1 MDGRSCWPQER
12 KSNDLEG
19 VLAELR
25 EIVLCFRPMK
35 RTFALRTSVLVLMAL
50 ATALHAQ
57 QKGLRPTLIVVN
69 QGDHDISLV
78 DPAARR
84 QIATVDVDG
93 ITGHEA
99 VVSPD
104 GRTIYVPIY
113 GNSGVG
119 RAGTDGNRMV
129 AIDLASR
136 TITGTL
142 EFDHGVRPHCVRYNP
157 HDGLL
162 YVTTELD
169 QSVTLVD
176 PNTLK
181 IVGTIPTGQP
191 QSHMFVLSPD
201 GRFGYT
207 ANVGPG
213 TVSVLDI
220 EARKMLAI
228 IPISANTQRISV
240 SKDGRRVFTADQ
252 TTPRLA
258 VIDTISHTIKTWI
271 NLPSAGYGT
280 TPTPDGRWLLVAL
293 RTNHQIAVVDLRTL
307 KVARTLDVPAAPTE
321 ILVRE
326 DGRVAY
332 VSCSGTAQVA
342 AIDLSH
348 WRLEALIN
356 VGKGADGLAWSH

>member
-1 MDGRSCWPQER
+1 
-12 KSNDLEG
+12 
-19 VLAELR
+19 
-25 EIVLCFRPMK
+25 MK
-35 RTFALRTSVLVLMAL
+35 RTFALRTSVLVLLGVGAAAL
-50 ATALHAQ
+50 AQAKVPA
-57 QKGLRPTLIVVN
+57 PTLVVVN
-69 QGDHDISLV
+69 QSDHDISLV
-78 DPAARR
+78 DPVARR

-104 GRTIYVPIY
+104 GRTAYVPIY

-119 RAGTDGNRMV
+119 RAGTDGTKMV

-136 TITGTL
+136 KIIGKL
-142 EFDHGVRPHCVRYNP
+142 QFDHGVRPHCVRYNP

-162 YVTTELD
+162 YLTTELD
-169 QSVTLVD
+169 QSITLVD
-176 PNTLK
+176 PHTLK

-191 QSHMFVLSPD
+191 QSHMFTLSPD

-220 EARKMLAI
+220 AARKTLAI
-228 IPISANTQRISV
+228 IPISKNTQRISI
-240 SKDGRRVFTADQ
+240 SNDGRMVFTADQ
-252 TTPRLA
+252 TAPRLA
-258 VIDTISHTIKTWI
+258 VIDTRKNAIKTWI
-271 NLPSAGYGT
+271 PLPSIGYGT

-293 RTNHQIAVVDLRTL
+293 RTNHQIAEVDLKTL
-307 KVARTLDVPAAPTE
+307 KVARTLDVPAVPTE
-321 ILVRE
+321 ILVRP

-332 VSCSGTAQVA
+332 VSCTGKAQVA

-348 WRLEALIN
+348 WKLEALIDA
-356 VGKGADGLAWSH
+356 GKGADGLAWGQ